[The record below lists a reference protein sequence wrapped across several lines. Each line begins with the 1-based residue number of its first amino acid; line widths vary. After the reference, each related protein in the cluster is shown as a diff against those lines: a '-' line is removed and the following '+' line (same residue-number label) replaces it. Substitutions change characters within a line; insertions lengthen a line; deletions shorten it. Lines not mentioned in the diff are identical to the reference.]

1 MNVFVVNKKLLWA
14 FATLIRV
21 QRSRVKDNASEDR
34 AFLLLC
40 IFSNLFLGIFYFL
53 VAFKLLCLLLVKRT
67 STWERLVLVFA
78 SCRLD
83 DFVAILPSLQSCL
96 CAISF
101 SLPCCPVCSPVCVC
115 VQYCFFALL
124 SHVQSCLC
132 WKWSCVQYCHGC
144 SIVTPGQWSYVFN
157 IVFCSM
163 LPSVTWS
170 VLYMQYYDVL

>member
-1 MNVFVVNKKLLWA
+1 M
-14 FATLIRV
+14 
-21 QRSRVKDNASEDR
+21 RSRVMDNASEDR

-101 SLPCCPVCSPVCVC
+101 SLHCCPMCSLAC
-115 VQYCFFALL
+115 VQFRFLCAIVPSVVLCNIVFFALL
-124 SHVQSCLC
+124 SHVQC
-132 WKWSCVQYCHGC
+132 CH
-144 SIVTPGQWSYVFN
+144 VFN
-157 IVFCSM
+157 IVLCAV
-163 LPSVTWS
+163 LPSVT
-170 VLYMQYYDVL
+170 